1 MNIIE
6 SLINGN
12 ISQAKQKSRHRSF
25 MWLNSQG
32 AALGL
37 SPLERWNHSAF
48 LKGWISW
55 EEYTENKQK
64 NQSI

>member
-6 SLINGN
+6 NLINGN
-12 ISQAKQKSRHRSF
+12 ISQAKQKARHRSF
-25 MWLNSQG
+25 MYLNRQG
-32 AALGL
+32 ASLGL
-37 SPLERWNHSAF
+37 EPLDRWNHSAF

-55 EEYTENKQK
+55 EEYTENNNK